1 MAIKIQITKIS
12 DFISIVFT
20 NIKAHISNFI
30 LINIIYK
37 IRREKNLNLIQKR
50 RNRKLFSER
59 ISKEQKG
66 NCKDTR
72 HLWYQLSDPVHL
84 TSSASLSYGNE
95 RKQRRRAEATSSIPF
110 IFLKEIL
117 AGRNQ

>member
-37 IRREKNLNLIQKR
+37 IRREKNKFWYKIDRIENSFQK
-50 RNRKLFSER
+50 E
-59 ISKEQKG
+59 
-66 NCKDTR
+66 
-72 HLWYQLSDPVHL
+72 
-84 TSSASLSYGNE
+84 
-95 RKQRRRAEATSSIPF
+95 
-110 IFLKEIL
+110 FLKSRREIAKTL
-117 AGRNQ
+117 DIYGTNWVILYTSLLQPRYPMEMNESRGEEQRQPAAYLLFF

>member
-72 HLWYQLSDPVHL
+72 HL
-84 TSSASLSYGNE
+84 
-95 RKQRRRAEATSSIPF
+95 
-110 IFLKEIL
+110 
-117 AGRNQ
+117 